1 MEVVNKKVLA
11 DKVAEENGIT
21 KKLAS
26 EVIDTLFATM
36 TEALKDGKKVDIVD
50 LDTVNPYFSLL
61 RSFRMYSLSRMRILH
76 KQGANRYPR
85 CFTGF

>member
-36 TEALKDGKKVDIVD
+36 TEALKRAARTGINPQTKEQIQIAATNVPGFKASKSLKDIV
-50 LDTVNPYFSLL
+50 
-61 RSFRMYSLSRMRILH
+61 R
-76 KQGANRYPR
+76 
-85 CFTGF
+85 